1 MNLGFNQGRNWL
13 VMMSGDAHMTTFDS
27 GEFNLFGGFP
37 IYQCSSLD
45 SGSQC
50 KNPGW
55 SGPVHI
61 RRGQFCK
68 FDIYENNNGRKCLRF

>member
-27 GEFNLFGGFP
+27 GEFNLFGG
-37 IYQCSSLD
+37 L
-45 SGSQC
+45 QC

>member
-37 IYQCSSLD
+37 IY
-45 SGSQC
+45 
-50 KNPGW
+50 
-55 SGPVHI
+55 
-61 RRGQFCK
+61 
-68 FDIYENNNGRKCLRF
+68 